1 MRMWL
6 GGASNWLSFSSQI
19 GQPSLALAKVTA
31 LSHRAFI
38 GPTDAAHTRL
48 ASDIHPT
55 DILDR
60 RLPLREADGVVLM
73 VHLLSL
79 AFPIPVHFLRCTLAT
94 RDPRAR
100 NPTYQGER
108 QLMLDR
114 HSSLATLDQS
124 RWLLQQAV
132 STLDALVGGQLS
144 LEGGSLFPHATSQNV
159 GSPAPPSTISPS
171 VSNSPH
177 VHTQTIIS

>member
-1 MRMWL
+1 MRIWL

-19 GQPSLALAKVTA
+19 GQASLALAKVTA

-94 RDPRAR
+94 SIRERETRPTRANVSSCWIGNQAWR
-100 NPTYQGER
+100 LLIRAAGCCNKPYR
-108 QLMLDR
+108 PLMLC
-114 HSSLATLDQS
+114 
-124 RWLLQQAV
+124 
-132 STLDALVGGQLS
+132 DAG
-144 LEGGSLFPHATSQNV
+144 
-159 GSPAPPSTISPS
+159 
-171 VSNSPH
+171 
-177 VHTQTIIS
+177 